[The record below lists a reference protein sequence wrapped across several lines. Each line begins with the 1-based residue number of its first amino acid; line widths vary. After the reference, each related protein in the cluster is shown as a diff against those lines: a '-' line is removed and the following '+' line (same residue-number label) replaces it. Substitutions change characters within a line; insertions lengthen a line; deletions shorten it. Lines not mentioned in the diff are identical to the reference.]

1 MSSSEKEPA
10 SCRQVHFKI
19 RDTVNLLLTSISAF
33 SHRDTKQWHHLCFC
47 TGGGVFGLRS
57 FICGG
62 AAAAICN
69 NRCYQCFFWSELQLE
84 AETCCRRSVSAAAA
98 PFHWEVIGLFV
109 RLNSWDVCGDEFIC
123 SCRTLYRVRRWAVEK
138 WDGGPNEG
146 VCVLLSR
153 MRRLF
158 FAWSFQMVRYVNV
171 CRVPEGERASF
182 EMINYSVKNLNFGWW
197 FVRRLS
203 SFTVCICMNTT
214 EPKQQLH

>member
-33 SHRDTKQWHHLCFC
+33 SHCDTKQWHHLCFC

-109 RLNSWDVCGDEFIC
+109 RLNSWDVPVARCTESD
-123 SCRTLYRVRRWAVEK
+123 
-138 WDGGPNEG
+138 
-146 VCVLLSR
+146 
-153 MRRLF
+153 
-158 FAWSFQMVRYVNV
+158 
-171 CRVPEGERASF
+171 GERWRN
-182 EMINYSVKNLNFGWW
+182 EMEVRMKVFVFCWAGCGGCFSRGRFRWFGTLT
-197 FVRRLS
+197 FVVFLKENELRL
-203 SFTVCICMNTT
+203 
-214 EPKQQLH
+214 KW